1 MNGQTMLLELNGVT
15 KRFGGLIAVNN
26 VTFSV
31 EEGPIL
37 SVIGPNGAG
46 KSTLF
51 KLITSF
57 ERPTSGCILFHGED
71 ITGLPSHVVA
81 RKGIVRTF
89 QENAAFRE
97 MTVLEAVVLAH
108 HQRCR
113 ASLPGMILR
122 SPRSREEESK
132 FTEDAATILDM
143 LGMRSVA
150 NERAG
155 NLAHG
160 HLRGLG
166 IAVALAAEPKVLLLD
181 EPFAGLNPEET
192 RRGMDQVRMLQ
203 QMGITVV
210 LVEHDMSAV
219 MAISDRVVVLNFGTL
234 IADGPPREIQRNEG
248 VIQAYLGAEDEE
260 LGL

>member
-1 MNGQTMLLELNGVT
+1 MSPAMLELHGLT

-26 VTFSV
+26 VTLTA

-57 ERPTSGCILFHGED
+57 ESPTSGRILFRGED

-89 QENAAFRE
+89 QENASFRE
-97 MTVLEAVVLAH
+97 MSVLEAVVLAH

-113 ASLPGMILR
+113 ASLHGMIFR
-122 SPRSREEESK
+122 SSRSRQEERR
-132 FTEDAATILDM
+132 FADDAVTILDI
-143 LGMRSVA
+143 LGMRNVA
-150 NERAG
+150 RERAG

-166 IAVALAAEPKVLLLD
+166 IAVALAAEPKLLLLD

-203 QMGITVV
+203 GMGITVV

-219 MAISDRVVVLNFGTL
+219 MAISNRIVVLNFGTL
-234 IADGPPREIQRNEG
+234 IADGPPQEIQRNEG